1 MEFFL
6 LDDKNVFLKN
16 KKLLNKNIFKIVD
29 EVSSSESNVRKTRGR
44 VAKIS
49 SFPTPMVHQK
59 IIISSTKETDNC
71 EAKSSYQL
79 RHKKQSKPE
88 EKKSESHLQGD
99 IQDKSRNEIGIDIF
113 WHAFF
118 YSGLFG
124 LSLYWLLWVTLL
136 IFLRLFLDYTVFNI
150 STNTGIEINFLT
162 TSKTLLVVL
171 KVTSKM
177 QCYLI
182 FKKHFFWG
190 GRGVTTNKI
199 TEPPKMERTVSVGA
213 TNITC
218 NNPCFTFYY
227 MYMII
232 LFPINC

>member
-1 MEFFL
+1 MVYFFCCNFYKIISENIDQVISVNSFESSDFFFKLKKKIWCNVFLLYVILIVTTITSASDAVGDGSRLHECLTFPACSNRTSQHVKLACEADCVEFFL

-29 EVSSSESNVRKTRGR
+29 EVSSSESNVRKTRSR

-136 IFLRLFLDYTVFNI
+136 IIYVYF
-150 STNTGIEINFLT
+150 
-162 TSKTLLVVL
+162 
-171 KVTSKM
+171 
-177 QCYLI
+177 
-182 FKKHFFWG
+182 
-190 GRGVTTNKI
+190 
-199 TEPPKMERTVSVGA
+199 
-213 TNITC
+213 
-218 NNPCFTFYY
+218 
-227 MYMII
+227 
-232 LFPINC
+232 

>member
-1 MEFFL
+1 VEFFL

-29 EVSSSESNVRKTRGR
+29 EVSSSESNVRKTRSR

-118 YSGLFG
+118 LFRFV
-124 LSLYWLLWVTLL
+124 WLEFVLVVVGYA
-136 IFLRLFLDYTVFNI
+136 FNYLRLFLDYTVFNI

-162 TSKTLLVVL
+162 TSKT
-171 KVTSKM
+171 
-177 QCYLI
+177 
-182 FKKHFFWG
+182 FFFGVG
-190 GRGVTTNKI
+190 GVRG
-199 TEPPKMERTVSVGA
+199 G
-213 TNITC
+213 C
-218 NNPCFTFYY
+218 N
-227 MYMII
+227 
-232 LFPINC
+232 

>member
-29 EVSSSESNVRKTRGR
+29 EVSSSESNVRKTRSR

-124 LSLYWLLWVTLL
+124 LSLYWLLWGYAFNYLL
-136 IFLRLFLDYTVFNI
+136 LFLDYTVFNI
-150 STNTGIEINFLT
+150 TTYVTKTDFLPNCSFFS
-162 TSKTLLVVL
+162 SKTFLFENSMIMVIFFFESQKLITYKSTTHFQLHSNVLSEPYLV
-171 KVTSKM
+171 KM
-177 QCYLI
+177 I
-182 FKKHFFWG
+182 N
-190 GRGVTTNKI
+190 NKI
-199 TEPPKMERTVSVGA
+199 FNLFV
-213 TNITC
+213 
-218 NNPCFTFYY
+218 CFY
-227 MYMII
+227 I
-232 LFPINC
+232 LFH